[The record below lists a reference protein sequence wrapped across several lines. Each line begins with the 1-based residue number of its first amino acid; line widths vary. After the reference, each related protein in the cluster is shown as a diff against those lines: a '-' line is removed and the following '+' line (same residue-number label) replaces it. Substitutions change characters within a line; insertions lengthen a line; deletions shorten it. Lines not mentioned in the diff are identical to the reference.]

1 MCHVASMTVMYVGLG
16 TIQLSHHLS
25 DGICVG
31 LGMRTFNSNSHGIC
45 LKCLRLFSISAVTV
59 HFAFLATFTWL
70 NVLSFDIWWTFKYS
84 TLFLNRMTL
93 IR

>member
-16 TIQLSHHLS
+16 TIQLSSHHLS

-31 LGMRTFNSNSHGIC
+31 LGMHKSNHSDGIC
-45 LKCLRLFSISAVTV
+45 FKMFVFLPAVTV

-70 NVLSFDIWWTFKYS
+70 NVLSFDIWWTFKYVIS
-84 TLFLNRMTL
+84 
-93 IR
+93 